1 MGWTCEVFY
10 AFMNAYP
17 KKTKKIRRVSQPVKN
32 LFELWLYFQ
41 QLKLKDSYE
50 RMIMIYVM

>member
-32 LFELWLYFQ
+32 LFELWLYSQ